1 MISTV
6 ATPAGK
12 TVMVEIPLLLPLAA
26 VMIAVPAPFAVTRPD
41 DDTEATPAA
50 DDDHAS
56 GRPERRFPASSFTAA
71 LSCTFSP
78 TMRVADAGVTSMVAT
93 AGGSDEP
100 LHAAMNR
107 PMRSQQRASHAPVAE
122 AVDRTRS
129 SPLM

>member
-1 MISTV
+1 MSHRSRL
-6 ATPAGK
+6 AGF
-12 TVMVEIPLLLPLAA
+12 IIDCHNGDL
-26 VMIAVPAPFAVTRPD
+26 
-41 DDTEATPAA
+41 
-50 DDDHAS
+50 
-56 GRPERRFPASSFTAA
+56 GASSAFWGAA
-71 LSCTFSP
+71 LG
-78 TMRVADAGVTSMVAT
+78 MRVADAGVTSMVAT